1 RRCPEM
7 VYEGAVGLFSGE
19 EMAEACAAPRGL
31 TVPSRLRAEIRKD
44 GRDLV
49 GAFRALAPARAPV
62 RIQRW
67 SVRRLGVT
75 VGVLLGAAI
84 AVSLVWAN
92 LGAIA
97 LR

>member
-1 RRCPEM
+1 
-7 VYEGAVGLFSGE
+7 
-19 EMAEACAAPRGL
+19 
-31 TVPSRLRAEIRKD
+31 VPSQLRAELRKD

-49 GAFRALAPARAPV
+49 GAFRALAPARAPI

-84 AVSLVWAN
+84 AVSLVWGT
-92 LGAIA
+92 LTTVG